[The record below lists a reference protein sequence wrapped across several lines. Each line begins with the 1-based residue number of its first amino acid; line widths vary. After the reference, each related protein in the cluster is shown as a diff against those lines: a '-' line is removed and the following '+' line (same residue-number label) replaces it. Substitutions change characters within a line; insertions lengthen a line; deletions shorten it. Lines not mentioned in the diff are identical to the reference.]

1 MFSVCITGARL
12 TRQYVDNGRK
22 QEFND
27 ENNFFP
33 VIHQTCSFH
42 TNLPC
47 AFFALTDQWPKASI
61 PLFDSRSRNLGRVN
75 TVRPLSL
82 STMYQ
87 SQAAVASVDFGE
99 ASDPSPQG
107 IQGDDCVNFRLWM
120 ESCRRYGL
128 PGCDEQANHIV
139 SGRKT
144 ISQVFQEQDQIIR
157 DIARNYS
164 QVRKSSAPVDSEA
177 SRQGVQ
183 EGYGYCATVDS
194 SDSCVQGVQGLDI
207 LHSLINVAS
216 PQGIQGDECVQF
228 KLWLENCHRFGITGE
243 CEQQLNSIKSGRKR
257 SLRYSRNKIRLSDK

>member
-1 MFSVCITGARL
+1 MWTTAGNRSTL
-12 TRQYVDNGRK
+12 MKTS
-22 QEFND
+22 
-27 ENNFFP
+27 
-33 VIHQTCSFH
+33 SFLSYIKRAH
-42 TNLPC
+42 STKKLPC
-47 AFFALTDQWPKASI
+47 AIFALTDLWPKTSI
-61 PLFDSRSRNLGRVN
+61 MLFDSRSRNLGRVN
-75 TVRPLSL
+75 PVRPLTL
-82 STMYQ
+82 STLYRT
-87 SQAAVASVDFGE
+87 QAAVASGDFGE

-144 ISQVFQEQDQIIR
+144 ISEVFLEQDQIIK

-164 QVRKSSAPVDSEA
+164 QVRKTSAPMGANSEA

-183 EGYGYCATVDS
+183 EGYGYCAPLVS

-207 LHSLINVAS
+207 LHSLVNVVS

-228 KLWLENCHRFGITGE
+228 KLWLENCHRFGISGE
-243 CEQQLNSIKSGRKR
+243 CEQQLNSIKSGRKT
-257 SLRYSRNKIRLSDK
+257 LAQIFQEQDMLIRQIVREYKSGKS

>member
-1 MFSVCITGARL
+1 MKT
-12 TRQYVDNGRK
+12 T
-22 QEFND
+22 
-27 ENNFFP
+27 
-33 VIHQTCSFH
+33 SFLSYIKRAH
-42 TNLPC
+42 STHNLPC

-164 QVRKSSAPVDSEA
+164 QVRKSSEPVDNET

-194 SDSCVQGVQGLDI
+194 SDSCVQGVQGLDV
-207 LHSLINVAS
+207 LHGLVNVAS

-243 CEQQLNSIKSGRKR
+243 CEQQLNSIKYGRKT
-257 SLRYSRNKIRLSDK
+257 LAQIFQEQDTLIRQIVQEYKSGKSQDSS